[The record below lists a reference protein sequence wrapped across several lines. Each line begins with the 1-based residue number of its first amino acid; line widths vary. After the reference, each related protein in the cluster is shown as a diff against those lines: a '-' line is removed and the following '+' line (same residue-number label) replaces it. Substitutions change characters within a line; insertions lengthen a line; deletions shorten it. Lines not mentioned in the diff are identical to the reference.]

1 MLAIPKFVQAQTNNT
16 QLQITRIADLQRPRN
31 IGISGQVQSIV
42 GNKFTLNDGTGQ
54 IIVDAG
60 PGRWHQINL
69 NQGEQVT
76 VTGEL
81 SKSGQ
86 EFNAFNIRRSNGSVI
101 EIRSPEGPPPWAGGS
116 NRGKP
121 KPKP

>member
-1 MLAIPKFVQAQTNNT
+1 MA
-16 QLQITRIADLQRPRN
+16 
-31 IGISGQVQSIV
+31 ISGRVQSIV

-60 PGRWHQINL
+60 PPHWRQINL
-69 NQGEQVT
+69 SKGEQISVK
-76 VTGEL
+76 GEL

-101 EIRSPEGPPPWAGGS
+101 EIRSPEG
-116 NRGKP
+116 
-121 KPKP
+121 